1 MKGFGRLPEPLEPP
15 VALGLAPGSG
25 LPPPPSVL
33 TCVSLYQNCHGFGGT
48 SPQQGNTIDLAG
60 LTAPTP
66 DAVQATADCQNA
78 PTKSSRLNAPVIPS
92 VTQREKCVLKTYVET
107 DTAVG
112 DAEIAYNQN
121 VQQFKLEVDAQK
133 AGILLQVLRTCKDV
147 CPSLS
152 PGDKNARNLNKA
164 YNALGYVL
172 TATLGPVFDQ
182 IAAAGTPVSDTP
194 TTISLATFCTIHL
207 DAGDQ
212 NTCREIETAINES
225 LQSAA
230 DSLRARKHEL
240 GIDVPFTPP
249 PTKSGRAAA
258 AKRTATHP
266 EVLLDGYAELR
277 PGHAGTIRLRFPRKL
292 RTALTKVLH
301 HGAIHGVLVVQ
312 ASVVEGITT
321 MHRVTVRIALK

>member
-1 MKGFGRLPEPLEPP
+1 LAQICA
-15 VALGLAPGSG
+15 ALYTNLCAG
-25 LPPPPSVL
+25 LPPPPNVL
-33 TCVSLYQNCHGFGGT
+33 TCVSLYQDCSGFGGT
-48 SPQQGNTIDLAG
+48 SPQQNNTINLGG

-78 PTKSSRLNAPVIPS
+78 PTKSSRLNGSVIPGI
-92 VTQREKCVLKTYVET
+92 TQPQQCVLKTYLET

-112 DAEIAYNQN
+112 DAEFAYNQN

-133 AGILLQVLRTCKDV
+133 AEILLKVLRTCKDV
-147 CPSLS
+147 CPTLA
-152 PGDKNARNLNKA
+152 PDKTQNLNKA
-164 YNALGYVL
+164 YNALGYVV
-172 TATLGPVFDQ
+172 TATLGPDFDT
-182 IAAAGTPVSDTP
+182 IAAPGTPVSDTP
-194 TTISLATFCTIHL
+194 PTISLARFCTVYA
-207 DAGDQ
+207 DVGDQ
-212 NTCREIETAINES
+212 NSCRELETAINES

-249 PTKSGRAAA
+249 PTKSGHVAA

-266 EVLLDGYAELR
+266 EVLFDGYAELR
-277 PGHAGTIRLRFPRKL
+277 PGHAGTIRLRFPRRL

-312 ASVVEGITT
+312 ASMVEGITT